1 MQYLVADRIFDGDR
15 FYEGSA
21 VCIDAKHI
29 GGIIPTSEIPAEA
42 NCETL
47 SGTLAPGFIDAQV
60 NGGGGVMFNNA
71 PTTETLE
78 QITLGHRQAGTTGL
92 MPTII
97 SDTPEIQRA
106 AANAVSAARAN
117 DCPGILGIH
126 IEGPFFDPA
135 RRGTHKAEMIRKM
148 DAEDLAWLASLNDYP
163 VIVTLAP
170 EHTAPGDVAV
180 LSSAGINVCA
190 GHTNASYE
198 QVEAALNEGLR
209 GFTHLF
215 NAMSPLTARTPGTVG
230 AALDSDTSWVGII
243 ADGHHVHPASI
254 RIAQRSLPRG
264 KLLLV
269 SDSMSTVGTHEASFE
284 LYGERI
290 ELHEGKL
297 VNAEGALAGS
307 AIGLN
312 DAVRYCHRVV
322 GISLDECLRMA
333 SLYPASFL
341 KLEDRLGRIAPGYRS
356 DLVLFDDDINV
367 SDTWVAGQHM
377 SHRKR

>member
-1 MQYLVADRIFDGDR
+1 MRYLLADRVFDGDR
-15 FYEGSA
+15 FSSESV
-21 VCIDAKHI
+21 VCVDGKRIH
-29 GGIIPTSEIPAEA
+29 GIIPASDIPSEV
-42 NCETL
+42 NCEHY

-60 NGGGGVMFNNA
+60 NGGGGIMFNNA
-71 PTTETLE
+71 PTAETLR
-78 QITLGHRQAGTTGL
+78 QISLGHRLAGTTGL

-97 SDTPEIQRA
+97 SDTPETQRA
-106 AANAVSAARAN
+106 AANAVSEARTS

-126 IEGPFFDPA
+126 IEGPFFDPD
-135 RRGTHKAEMIRKM
+135 RRGTHKADMIRKM

-163 VIVTLAP
+163 VVVTLAP

-198 QVEAALNEGLR
+198 QIETALNEGLR

-215 NAMSPLTARTPGTVG
+215 NAMSPLTARAPGTVG

-254 RIAQRSLPRG
+254 RIAQRSLPEG
-264 KLLLV
+264 KLMLV
-269 SDSMSTVGTHEASFE
+269 SDSMSTVGTDDTSFE

-290 ELHEGKL
+290 RLHAGKL

-307 AIGLN
+307 AIGMN
-312 DAVRYCHRVV
+312 DAIRYCHREV

-333 SLYPASFL
+333 SLYPAAFL
-341 KLEDRLGRIAPGYRS
+341 KLEGQLGRIAPGYRA

-367 SDTWVAGQHM
+367 SDSWVAGQHM
-377 SHRKR
+377 SHPKR